1 MARGSQPRPVRA
13 LSTGREREIL
23 APLLPDFRAFSAAGV
38 FRGPGHDARREEVM
52 HMQKWMRSGLLSV
65 GLAGAMVG
73 GGAMVAHAQTNDS
86 SSSSSD
92 SGSSSTT
99 TDNGSSSTTAPAQGT
114 APAAGAQG
122 NCPNM

>member
-1 MARGSQPRPVRA
+1 
-13 LSTGREREIL
+13 
-23 APLLPDFRAFSAAGV
+23 
-38 FRGPGHDARREEVM
+38 M

-73 GGAMVAHAQTNDS
+73 GGAMVAHAQTKDS
-86 SSSSSD
+86 SSSTSD

-99 TDNGSSSTTAPAQGT
+99 TDNGSSSTTAPAQGQAPAQGT
-114 APAAGAQG
+114 APADG

>member
-1 MARGSQPRPVRA
+1 
-13 LSTGREREIL
+13 
-23 APLLPDFRAFSAAGV
+23 
-38 FRGPGHDARREEVM
+38 
-52 HMQKWMRSGLLSV
+52 MQKWMRSGLLSV

-99 TDNGSSSTTAPAQGT
+99 SRVSRIASAERSARVRESPAD
-114 APAAGAQG
+114 AE
-122 NCPNM
+122 

>member
-1 MARGSQPRPVRA
+1 
-13 LSTGREREIL
+13 
-23 APLLPDFRAFSAAGV
+23 
-38 FRGPGHDARREEVM
+38 
-52 HMQKWMRSGLLSV
+52 MQKWMRSGLLSV

-99 TDNGSSSTTAPAQGT
+99 TDNGSSSTTGPAQGT
-114 APAAGAQG
+114 APAAGAQE

>member
-1 MARGSQPRPVRA
+1 MQ
-13 LSTGREREIL
+13 
-23 APLLPDFRAFSAAGV
+23 
-38 FRGPGHDARREEVM
+38 
-52 HMQKWMRSGLLSV
+52 MQKWMRSGLLSV

-73 GGAMVAHAQTNDS
+73 GGAMVAHAQTSDS
-86 SSSSSD
+86 SSSTSTD

-114 APAAGAQG
+114 GPSGAAQA

>member
-1 MARGSQPRPVRA
+1 
-13 LSTGREREIL
+13 
-23 APLLPDFRAFSAAGV
+23 
-38 FRGPGHDARREEVM
+38 M

-86 SSSSSD
+86 SSSSSN

-99 TDNGSSSTTAPAQGT
+99 TDNGSSSTTAPAPGT
-114 APAAGAQG
+114 APSGAAQG

>member
-1 MARGSQPRPVRA
+1 
-13 LSTGREREIL
+13 
-23 APLLPDFRAFSAAGV
+23 
-38 FRGPGHDARREEVM
+38 
-52 HMQKWMRSGLLSV
+52 MQKWMRSGLLSV

-92 SGSSSTT
+92 SGSSSTA
-99 TDNGSSSTTAPAQGT
+99 TDNGSSSTTAPAQGATGT
-114 APAAGAQG
+114 APAQGQG